1 MWSAVAPSL
10 GGAPAV
16 SEEVSAAADTPRV
29 PLLAAHLALEAL
41 VRQQALEASAVV
53 VVDSRAASADEVGA
67 VAALAATEAAA
78 VSVVVAAVEDSV
90 AVVAE
95 EEASAADAV
104 ASDTSPTVSVHPT
117 ALLLDLE
124 VHERADL
131 VAAVAVSVAI
141 AEPAAAPL
149 GMAVTTD
156 EVAVEVVGTTEDLAA
171 QTTSP
176 SAAEIDPSDQSGHA
190 TEVETVGMAATSHG
204 SVDTRATAT
213 TIRDNEGGTE
223 LFRWLRCASVRV
235 CQGYLP
241 FFRLIISRQW
251 G

>member
-1 MWSAVAPSL
+1 V
-10 GGAPAV
+10 
-16 SEEVSAAADTPRV
+16 EE
-29 PLLAAHLALEAL
+29 E
-41 VRQQALEASAVV
+41 E
-53 VVDSRAASADEVGA
+53 E
-67 VAALAATEAAA
+67 E
-78 VSVVVAAVEDSV
+78 
-90 AVVAE
+90 E

-131 VAAVAVSVAI
+131 VAAVAALVAI

-156 EVAVEVVGTTEDLAA
+156 EAVVEVEGTTEGLVA

-176 SAAEIDPSDQSGHA
+176 LAAETDPNDQSGHA
-190 TEVETVGMAATSHG
+190 TEVETVVMVATTHG

-223 LFRWLRCASVRV
+223 LFRWLRCASARV

-241 FFRLIISRQW
+241 FLRLIISRQW